1 MGLRQTWLAISSFKS
16 TIMFSATPSANV
28 ILPPLA
34 KDGKEYVRLDLGGP
48 SGPEQNEFW
57 LAISQ
62 EDGLA

>member
-1 MGLRQTWLAISSFKS
+1 MGLRQTWLAISNSKS
-16 TIMFSATPSANV
+16 TIMFTATPSNV

-34 KDGKEYVRLDLGGP
+34 NGNNEYVRLDLG
-48 SGPEQNEFW
+48 SQSRVERTAFS

>member
-1 MGLRQTWLAISSFKS
+1 MGLRQTWLAISTSKS
-16 TIMFSATPSANV
+16 TIMFSATPSNV

-34 KDGKEYVRLDLGGP
+34 NGSKEYVRIDLGSQP
-48 SGPEQNEFW
+48 RVEQTEFW

>member
-1 MGLRQTWLAISSFKS
+1 MGLRQTWLAISTSKS
-16 TIMFSATPSANV
+16 TIMFSASPSNV

-34 KDGKEYVRLDLGGP
+34 NGSKEYVRIDLGSQP
-48 SGPEQNEFW
+48 QVERTEFW